1 MTNTSLA
8 VALGVVLTTAG
19 AGCSRQVDVEKVP
32 VGTEVELVRQDG
44 GVVRGTLAARDDQ
57 AVKVT
62 AGSTSRSVP
71 RAEIAV
77 LHVVD
82 EAKPIEL
89 PPIAKFREFSVPA
102 GTALVVRLT
111 SPAGSASSRVGDPV
125 EATLTV
131 AVAVDGTEV
140 LPAGSV
146 LRGTVSAVDSAGKVK
161 GRGSLALRFTSVS
174 VAGRDEQYPIRA
186 GIALEAEGSKGRE
199 AATIA
204 GPAGAGAIIGA
215 IVGGKKGALLG
226 GAIGGGAGTAV
237 VLSTRGP
244 QVELPRGSRLSLHL
258 EQAVDVRVP
267 INRAL

>member
-1 MTNTSLA
+1 MTTNPFAAVLA
-8 VALGVVLTTAG
+8 VALTIGGV
-19 AGCSRQVDVEKVP
+19 GCSRQVDVESVP
-32 VGTEVELVRQDG
+32 VGTQVELVRQDG

-57 AVKVT
+57 TVKVT
-62 AGSTSRSVP
+62 VGSTSRSVP
-71 RAEIAV
+71 RAQIAA
-77 LHVVD
+77 LQLVD
-82 EAKPIEL
+82 EAKPVAL
-89 PPIAKFREFSVPA
+89 PPIARFREFLVPA
-102 GTALVVRLT
+102 GAALVVRLA
-111 SPAGSASSRVGDPV
+111 SPASSASSRVGDPV

-140 LPAGSV
+140 LPVGSV
-146 LRGTVSAVDSAGKVK
+146 VRGTVSAVDSAGKVK

-174 VAGRDEQYPIRA
+174 VVGRDEQYPIGA
-186 GIALEAEGSKGRE
+186 GIALEAQGSKGRE

-215 IVGGKKGALLG
+215 ILGGKKGAVIG

-258 EQAVDVRVP
+258 DQAVDIRVP
-267 INRAL
+267 ITRAL